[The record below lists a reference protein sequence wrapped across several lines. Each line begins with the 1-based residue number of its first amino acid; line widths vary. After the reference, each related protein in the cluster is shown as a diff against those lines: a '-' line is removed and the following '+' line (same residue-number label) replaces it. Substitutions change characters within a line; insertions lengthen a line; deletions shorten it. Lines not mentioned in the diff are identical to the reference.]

1 MFHLPLR
8 LLYSL
13 TTLKRMPSEQTWV
26 LAQDLIRVIF
36 KDMDPVWLRSMW
48 ETGGSASCRH
58 DRDPDIISFA

>member
-48 ETGGSASCRH
+48 ETGGSVH
-58 DRDPDIISFA
+58 VGMIDPDIISFA